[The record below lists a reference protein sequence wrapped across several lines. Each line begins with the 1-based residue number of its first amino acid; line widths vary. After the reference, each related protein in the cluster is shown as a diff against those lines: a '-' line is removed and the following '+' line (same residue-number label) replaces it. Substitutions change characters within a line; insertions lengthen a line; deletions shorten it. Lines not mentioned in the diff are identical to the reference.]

1 MASKGFPNDSSAN
14 YPYSDLHALFAA
26 DISYNSS
33 RSNLPFG
40 TCDASCLEKVTEN
53 YNGKG
58 GSSGVYPGSSNW
70 RQGSGSTGTWE
81 VWEERRGDVARA
93 MFYMAVRYEGG
104 THGISIKP
112 DLELTDDLSLIG
124 DSNTGSNS
132 ATGYM
137 GRLSVLLEWH
147 EADPVDDAE
156 RARNDSVANAQGN
169 RNPFIDNPDYV
180 ASVFKSSGLGED
192 DQSNQAPTAIDVY
205 SATLV
210 RTSKEVP
217 QFATV
222 VLEGL
227 DTDFDELTYEIVSLP
242 AYGKLTDPSEND
254 ATVSVGTVAGRK
266 LIYTPDIDSVKPDFT
281 TALAMVELKV
291 KFEPQILRY
300 LVATILRLVTCQ
312 RLLLGCTSVSISG
325 KGIVLRRNVVLMF
338 KYTIKQQHLE
348 SI

>member
-1 MASKGFPNDSSAN
+1 MNKWLTKSRFLMALTSCVPSLTYGAPPDGYYGSVDLSSASTVKQSLHEITDDHTKIPYTSSSQDTWEVINLADQDPQASGRILTIYKNAPYPKSAGGNDNYNREHLWPVSYGFPNDSSAN

-104 THGISIKP
+104 THGIAGITEP

-169 RNPFIDNPDYV
+169 RNPFVDNPDYV
-180 ASVFKSSGLGED
+180 AYVFSEDGLSGPE
-192 DQSNQAPTAIDVY
+192 SPNQVPVAVDVY

-210 RTSKEVP
+210 KTTAEVP
-217 QFATV
+217 QFATI
-222 VLEGL
+222 VLEGF
-227 DTDFDELTYEIVSLP
+227 DADFDDLT
-242 AYGKLTDPSEND
+242 
-254 ATVSVGTVAGRK
+254 
-266 LIYTPDIDSVKPDFT
+266 F
-281 TALAMVELKV
+281 
-291 KFEPQILRY
+291 
-300 LVATILRLVTCQ
+300 
-312 RLLLGCTSVSISG
+312 GC
-325 KGIVLRRNVVLMF
+325 
-338 KYTIKQQHLE
+338 
-348 SI
+348 